1 LGLGLGLEG
10 GAAPQLLA
18 RAVRWRR
25 RIEAVERLAQRLVQ
39 GWGCRVGG
47 AGLGVAGLGVQGWG
61 CRVGGG
67 RAGGAGLGVQ
77 GWGWQG
83 WGWPG

>member
-1 LGLGLGLEG
+1 MGLGLGLKG

-47 AGLGVAGLGVQGWG
+47 
-61 CRVGGG
+61 G
-67 RAGGAGLGVQ
+67 RAGGGRVRELGAGCTVRGRVSVA
-77 GWGWQG
+77 GC
-83 WGWPG
+83 

>member
-47 AGLGVAGLGVQGWG
+47 AGLGVQGWG